1 MVPARLYQAVRP
13 LSLPVS
19 SVLVRKSENAEAPPP
34 AASLGSTGPPDEV
47 SPLIKRLRRREAR

>member
-19 SVLVRKSENAEAPPP
+19 SVLVRKSENAEAAPGGLSRFHRP
-34 AASLGSTGPPDEV
+34 AG
-47 SPLIKRLRRREAR
+47 